1 MLGNMQRFLGVLAAV
16 LAALAVIELAALRQM
31 RHEIARLR
39 AEAVTHALE
48 PRREEI
54 QRAGAWLHEWMQRP
68 DGGAT
73 VGGLCAS
80 GTPDIDTIRRLLFGI
95 YVPRRAAGAT
105 EAEARAEMMSAGRRT
120 KS

>member
-1 MLGNMQRFLGVLAAV
+1 MQRFLGVFAAV
-16 LAALAVIELAALRQM
+16 MAALAVIELAALRQM

-39 AEAVTHALE
+39 AESVTHALE

-73 VGGLCAS
+73 AGGLCAG

-95 YVPRRAAGAT
+95 YIPRRAAGAT
-105 EAEARAEMMSAGRRT
+105 EAEARSEMMSAGRT